1 MRATYAALLA
11 ALMFVCA
18 QTAGSAQTVAPAA
31 CDNAGLL
38 AVQKAHAD
46 ETAVTLCGV
55 AGDIGDPKRIPN
67 GELHR
72 YFTVDVGSG
81 NKLAIDVNLDAM
93 HAAPPLAAGANVLVH
108 GWYYWHNE
116 HEGVHWTHHTESGPH
131 PGGYITIGSTTYD

>member
-1 MRATYAALLA
+1 MRATSAAALA
-11 ALMFVCA
+11 ALILATTAPAAA
-18 QTAGSAQTVAPAA
+18 QSPAPAA
-31 CDNAGLL
+31 CDNPGLI
-38 AVQKAHAD
+38 AAQKTHAD

-72 YFTVDVGSG
+72 YFTVDAGGG
-81 NKLAIDVNLDAM
+81 NKIAIDVNLDAM
-93 HAAPPLAAGANVLVH
+93 HAAPPLVAGQTVLVH

-131 PGGYITIGSTTYD
+131 PGGYIVIGSTTYD